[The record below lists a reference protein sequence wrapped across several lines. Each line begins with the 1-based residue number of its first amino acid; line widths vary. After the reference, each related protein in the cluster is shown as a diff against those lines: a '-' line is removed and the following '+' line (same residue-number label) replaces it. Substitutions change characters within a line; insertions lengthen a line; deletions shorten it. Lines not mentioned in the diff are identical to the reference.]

1 MGNTVTQITDGTHNF
16 TEESYYTPPKSPMI
30 QSHLDWFRGLKLGF
44 MVHWSPTCQLG
55 ISMSWPLSDG
65 DRSWSQKDID
75 WVDDVEEF
83 KAQYKSLNQTFN
95 PVRFR
100 PDKWARLAKECG
112 FKYLLFTTKHHDGFC
127 MFDTKTTDYRVTH
140 DSCPFSRHKYANVT
154 KELFQAFRSEGL
166 AISAYFSKPDWHCD
180 AYWHKAFGT
189 ASTRNV
195 NYAVE
200 DYPELWEEFVQY
212 THRQLRE
219 LTSQYGHIDTLWLDG
234 GWVRPDNAGQD
245 IRLGEIIEEIRSSS
259 QPHLIVCDR
268 TVGGEYEN
276 IVTPEQTIPSE
287 PMRIP
292 WETCLT
298 MGKSWSYSYDDVFK
312 STGEIVRL
320 FVDILSKGGS
330 MALNVTPRPDGE
342 LPREMVHRLRQFGKW
357 VACNREGIYET
368 TISDCQSLP
377 ERGMLYTHKQNSE
390 YLFYLYDKAIYLPS
404 FLIANAPMRIES
416 VHLLRT
422 GQRIPFTQD
431 GGTVVLDTSKVSLMG
446 AEYAD
451 CFVFRWAENGV

>member
-1 MGNTVTQITDGTHNF
+1 M
-16 TEESYYTPPKSPMI
+16 
-30 QSHLDWFRGLKLGF
+30 
-44 MVHWSPTCQLG
+44 
-55 ISMSWPLSDG
+55 
-65 DRSWSQKDID
+65 
-75 WVDDVEEF
+75 
-83 KAQYKSLNQTFN
+83 
-95 PVRFR
+95 
-100 PDKWARLAKECG
+100 
-112 FKYLLFTTKHHDGFC
+112 
-127 MFDTKTTDYRVTH
+127 
-140 DSCPFSRHKYANVT
+140 
-154 KELFQAFRSEGL
+154 
-166 AISAYFSKPDWHCD
+166 
-180 AYWHKAFGT
+180 
-189 ASTRNV
+189 
-195 NYAVE
+195 E